1 MNELREHYRSQDT
14 EELLEIAKKDLLDE
28 ARQVL
33 IQVLAERGVSVSDA
47 EAAHREGLGERG
59 RASEAEKRLGS
70 RTKRLLA
77 FAIDVWGVIIVLLV
91 VLLPLRLI
99 SLELYIDGV
108 TIAWLIYFLLRDSIP
123 GQSFGKR
130 LLGLR
135 AIQVDSEL
143 SCTWTKSLL
152 RNLLHAFFVLDALF
166 ILGSRR
172 MRLGD
177 MLAGT
182 IVVRANPLAH
192 RAGVGLHV

>member
-1 MNELREHYRSQDT
+1 MNELREHYRRQDT

-33 IQVLAERGVSVSDA
+33 VQVLAERGVSVADA
-47 EAAHREGLGERG
+47 EAAQQEGLGERA
-59 RASEAEKRLGS
+59 RARELQERLGS
-70 RTKRLLA
+70 RTRRFFA
-77 FAIDVWGVIIVLLV
+77 FALDVWGVMIVV
-91 VLLPLRLI
+91 FVILLPLRLLI
-99 SLELYIDGV
+99 SLEAYIDVV
-108 TIAWLIYFLLRDSIP
+108 TFTWLAYFLLRDSIP
-123 GQSFGKR
+123 GQSVGKR

-135 AIQVDSEL
+135 AVQVDSEL

-182 IVVRANPLAH
+182 IVVRSNPL
-192 RAGVGLHV
+192 GVAV

>member
-1 MNELREHYRSQDT
+1 MNELREHYRRQDT

-33 IQVLAERGVSVSDA
+33 TQVLAERGVSVADA
-47 EAAHREGLGERG
+47 EAAREEGLSQRA
-59 RASEAEKRLGS
+59 RASEAQERLAS
-70 RTKRLLA
+70 RTRRLFA
-77 FAIDVWGVIIVLLV
+77 FAIDVWGVLIVLLV
-91 VLLPLRLI
+91 VLLPLRLLI
-99 SLELYIDGV
+99 SLPLYMDVV

-123 GQSFGKR
+123 GQSLGKR

-135 AIQVDSEL
+135 AIQVDSER
-143 SCTWTKSLL
+143 SCTWPKSLL
-152 RNLLHAFFVLDALF
+152 RNLLHLFFVLDALF

-182 IVVRANPLAH
+182 IVVRSNPLGNAI
-192 RAGVGLHV
+192 